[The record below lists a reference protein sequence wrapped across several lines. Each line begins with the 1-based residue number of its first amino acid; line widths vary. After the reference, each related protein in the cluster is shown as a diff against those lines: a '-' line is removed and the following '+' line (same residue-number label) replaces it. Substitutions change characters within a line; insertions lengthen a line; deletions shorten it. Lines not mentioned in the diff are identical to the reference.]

1 MISLLLECVQFSRE
15 IRTLF
20 KKKNQVQDSERKGGS
35 MSALSRLSTKLF
47 LSFSVAVAGII
58 LIAASGTIAL
68 NRTVSVSQAVKE
80 QKFNLAILVE
90 KTATAS
96 AAIVNNLE
104 ISAAQSTDEG
114 IGKAAKLKENL
125 DKHMTDALAL
135 ANNEPLVAGLKE
147 LQVLATK
154 VMETGSAKVRMV
166 IDQDF
171 SGISSATK
179 AFAGTTEAFSK
190 SLGHVQELSR
200 RDLET
205 SLEELIAESRRS
217 ALAATIAALVLVPLT
232 LVLSVWVYR
241 ATVRPINKAIDITRS
256 FANGDFNQDSSIKG
270 SLEFG
275 RLGEALGGMAQ
286 QLHHNQ
292 EQLIE
297 NRKTVELR
305 VRVQSEVLDMI
316 GESAE
321 RVASLS
327 TRCSHSSE
335 HLLKKLGGQI
345 HSLDG
350 VNTLI
355 GDVSNQST
363 ANAETAMEAA
373 GISLEA
379 RQAAENGNDKMAA
392 MVEAMGNIHRSSQE
406 ILQILDV
413 LQDIAEQT
421 NLLALNA
428 TIEAARAGET
438 GKGFA
443 VVAQEVKSLALR
455 SSQAVKETAALLQKS
470 AQTVENGGRIAE
482 QTAVE
487 LEKIMQTVDR
497 VNSIAGQIADR
508 SKEQAQGIE
517 NVSSRL
523 MDIHRDT
530 GHMDDISTQNKDDS
544 EALADN
550 ASQLVTQLRLKM
562 QEAVDKFGSMHI
574 DKAAVDD
581 PALWHEKSR
590 VLALN

>member
-1 MISLLLECVQFSRE
+1 
-15 IRTLF
+15 
-20 KKKNQVQDSERKGGS
+20 
-35 MSALSRLSTKLF
+35 MSGLSRISTKLF

-58 LIAASGTIAL
+58 LIAASSTIAL
-68 NRTVSVSQAVKE
+68 NQTVLVGQAVKE

-104 ISAAQSTDEG
+104 VSAAQSTDEG
-114 IGKAAKLKENL
+114 IGKAATLKITL
-125 DKHMTDALAL
+125 DKHMTEALAL
-135 ANNEPLVAGLKE
+135 ANNESLVGGLKE
-147 LQVLATK
+147 LQLLAIK
-154 VMETGSAKVRMV
+154 VMDTGAAKVRMV

-171 SGISSATK
+171 SGISAATK
-179 AFAGTTEAFSK
+179 AFADTTSAFSDK
-190 SLGHVQELSR
+190 LGQIQELSR

-205 SLEELIAESRRS
+205 SLEGLIAESRRS
-217 ALAATIAALVLVPLT
+217 ALAATIAALAVVPLT
-232 LVLSVWVYR
+232 LVMSVWVYR
-241 ATVRPINKAIDITRS
+241 ATVRPINKAIDITRT
-256 FANGDFNQDSSIKG
+256 FANGDFNQDSSIPG

-292 EQLIE
+292 AQLIE
-297 NRKTVELR
+297 NRKSVELR
-305 VRVQSEVLDMI
+305 VRVQSEIFDMI

-321 RVASLS
+321 QVASLS
-327 TRCSHSSE
+327 NRCSQSSE
-335 HLLKKLGGQI
+335 HLLKKLGGQLG
-345 HSLDG
+345 SLDG
-350 VNTLI
+350 VNALI
-355 GDVSNQST
+355 GEVSSQST

-406 ILQILDV
+406 IRQILDV

-455 SSQAVKETAALLQKS
+455 SSQAVKETAALLEKS
-470 AQTVENGGRIAE
+470 ARTVEDGGQIAE
-482 QTAVE
+482 QTAIE

-497 VNSIAGQIADR
+497 VNTIAGQIADR
-508 SKEQAQGIE
+508 SKVQAQGIE

-523 MDIHRDT
+523 TGIHQDT
-530 GHMDDISTQNKDDS
+530 GHMAEISTQNKNDS
-544 EALADN
+544 EALAN
-550 ASQLVTQLRLKM
+550 SASHLVTQLRLKI
-562 QEAVDKFGSMHI
+562 QETEDKFGSMHI
-574 DKAAVDD
+574 DKATADD
-581 PALWHEKSR
+581 PALWNEMSR
-590 VLALN
+590 VAVLN